1 MKRIMKRMVAL
12 LLVLMMA
19 LMLTGCASAND
30 DTVIGKMIDFWLNG
44 WDGIF
49 TEKARAVYVAPNPRV
64 RSHAIRENHRATQ
77 RHTVGTTSNYSGSYG
92 TGVASTD
99 GPAD

>member
-12 LLVLMMA
+12 LLVITMA
-19 LMLTGCASAND
+19 LMLSGCAAAND
-30 DTVIGKMIDFWLNG
+30 GSVVGKMIDFWING
-44 WDGIF
+44 RDGIF
-49 TEKARAVYVAPNPRV
+49 NEKPRAVYVAPN
-64 RSHAIRENHRATQ
+64 HRATQ
-77 RHTVGTTSNYSGSYG
+77 RHAVDTTSNYSGSYG

>member
-1 MKRIMKRMVAL
+1 MVAL

>member
-12 LLVLMMA
+12 LLVLMMVFI
-19 LMLTGCASAND
+19 LSGCASAND
-30 DTVIGKMIDFWLNG
+30 GTVAGKMIDFWLNG

-77 RHTVGTTSNYSGSYG
+77 RHAVGTTSNYSGSYG

>member
-12 LLVLMMA
+12 LLVITMT
-19 LMLTGCASAND
+19 LMLSGCAAAND
-30 DTVIGKMIDFWLNG
+30 GSVVGKMIDFWING

-49 TEKARAVYVAPNPRV
+49 NEKPRAVYVAPNPRV